1 MTQTTKTGS
10 SRSARRPAKQDGYAI
25 LMVAFMTTIM
35 LLAAIVAAP
44 SVRTERRR
52 EQEEEMIWR
61 GKQYVH
67 AIKLYYRKN
76 GRFPTQIDDLTK
88 PKNGSLR
95 YLRQEY
101 KDPMNKEDGK
111 WRLIYVGPSGQ
122 LIGSTKPQQT
132 IQMGGNGTVGTPAGQ
147 AGFGSTQGQGQGNS
161 QSSFGGSSF
170 GSSNSSFGGSSN
182 SSFGSSNSSFGSQ
195 GGFGSQNNNQNGN
208 NANGNNGQPN
218 ANGAAGTN
226 QTQDPNAPT
235 SGFGSNSSNQP
246 AEVDTSSFVGGNII
260 GIGSKANHK
269 SVIVY
274 EKATNYH
281 QFEFVWDPSKDTMGM
296 GGTGSGAG
304 TGAFGQTPGQG
315 MNGTNPNGPSFG
327 GSSFGGSSFGQPQP
341 NQNQNGNGTAQPPNG
356 GQNPSS
362 QPPPLTPNQP

>member
-1 MTQTTKTGS
+1 MFMIQHTKPGP
-10 SRSARRPAKQDGYAI
+10 RPRVRRTAKQDGYAI
-25 LMVAFMTTIM
+25 LLVSFMTM
-35 LLAAIVAAP
+35 LMLMAAIVAAP
-44 SVRTERRR
+44 SIRTERRR

-76 GRFPTQIDDLTK
+76 GRFPTNLDDLTK

-122 LIGSTKPQQT
+122 LIGSTKPQQQ
-132 IQMGGNGTVGTPAGQ
+132 IQISGAGSVGTPAGQ
-147 AGFGSTQGQGQGNS
+147 AGFGSMQGQGNS
-161 QSSFGGSSF
+161 QSSFNNGFGGSSF
-170 GSSNSSFGGSSN
+170 GSSN
-182 SSFGSSNSSFGSQ
+182 SSFGSSNSSFGQ
-195 GGFGSQNNNQNGN
+195 GGFGSQNNQNP
-208 NANGNNGQPN
+208 NGQQQN
-218 ANGAAGTN
+218 QNGAAGTTQN
-226 QTQDPNAPT
+226 QDPNAPQ
-235 SGFGSNSSNQP
+235 SGDGSGNPNQVQ
-246 AEVDTSSFVGGNII
+246 EVDTSSFVGGNII

-281 QFEFVWDPSKDTMGM
+281 QFEFIWDPSKDTMGM
-296 GGTGSGAG
+296 GGTGTGVQTG
-304 TGAFGQTPGQG
+304 TGLGQPL
-315 MNGTNPNGPSFG
+315 NGNNPNGSSFG
-327 GSSFGGSSFGQPQP
+327 GSSFGGSSFGQPE
-341 NQNQNGNGTAQPPNG
+341 QNPNGNQQLPPNG

>member
-1 MTQTTKTGS
+1 MIKKAKSGS
-10 SRSARRPAKQDGYAI
+10 CRRARRSAHLDGYAI
-25 LMVAFMTTIM
+25 LMVAFLTMIM
-35 LLAAIVAAP
+35 MLAAIVAAP

-76 GRFPTQIDDLTK
+76 GRFPTNIDDLTK

-111 WRLIYVGPSGQ
+111 WRLIFVGPSGQ
-122 LIGSTKPQQT
+122 LIGSTKPQQQV
-132 IQMGGNGTVGTPAGQ
+132 QMSGGGNVGTPAGQ
-147 AGFGSTQGQGQGNS
+147 AGFGSMQGQGNS
-161 QSSFGGSSF
+161 QSSFSNGFGGSSF
-170 GSSNSSFGGSSN
+170 GSSN

-195 GGFGSQNNNQNGN
+195 SGFGAQNNNQNP
-208 NANGNNGQPN
+208 NGNNGQQQNP
-218 ANGAAGTN
+218 NGATGTT
-226 QTQDPNAPT
+226 QGQDPNAPQ
-235 SGFGSNSSNQP
+235 SGNGFGNP
-246 AEVDTSSFVGGNII
+246 AQTQDVDTSSFVGGNII

-281 QFEFVWDPSKDTMGM
+281 QFEFIWDPSKDTMGL
-296 GGTGSGAG
+296 GGTGTGVQTG
-304 TGAFGQTPGQG
+304 TGAFGQPGQP
-315 MNGTNPNGPSFG
+315 MNGTNSNGSSFG
-327 GSSFGGSSFGQPQP
+327 GSSFGGSTFGQP
-341 NQNQNGNGTAQPPNG
+341 NQNPNGNQQQPPNG

-362 QPPPLTPNQP
+362 QPPPEQPLTPNQP

>member
-1 MTQTTKTGS
+1 MIQNTNPGS
-10 SRSARRPAKQDGYAI
+10 GRSARRRVKQDGYAI
-25 LMVAFMTTIM
+25 LLVAFMTT
-35 LLAAIVAAP
+35 LLLLTAIVAVP

-76 GRFPTQIDDLTK
+76 GRFPTNVDDLTK

-132 IQMGGNGTVGTPAGQ
+132 IQISGGANVGTPAGQ
-147 AGFGSTQGQGQGNS
+147 AGFGSMQQGQGNS
-161 QSSFGGSSF
+161 QGSFGGSSF
-170 GSSNSSFGGSSN
+170 GSTNGNSNSSFG
-182 SSFGSSNSSFGSQ
+182 NSSFGSQ
-195 GGFGSQNNNQNGN
+195 GGFGAQNNNP
-208 NANGNNGQPN
+208 NGNNGNGQQNPN
-218 ANGAAGTN
+218 AATGTTQN
-226 QTQDPNAPT
+226 QDPNAPA
-235 SGFGSNSSNQP
+235 SGDANANQT
-246 AEVDTSSFVGGNII
+246 ADVDTSSFVGGNII

-281 QFEFVWDPSKDTMGM
+281 QFEFIWDPSKDTMGM
-296 GGTGSGAG
+296 GGTGTGAG
-304 TGAFGQTPGQG
+304 TGAFGQNPGQG
-315 MNGTNPNGPSFG
+315 INGTNPNGSSFG
-327 GSSFGGSSFGQPQP
+327 GSSFGGSSFGQPNQP
-341 NQNQNGNGTAQPPNG
+341 NQNPNGNTPLPPNG

-362 QPPPLTPNQP
+362 QPPLTPNQP